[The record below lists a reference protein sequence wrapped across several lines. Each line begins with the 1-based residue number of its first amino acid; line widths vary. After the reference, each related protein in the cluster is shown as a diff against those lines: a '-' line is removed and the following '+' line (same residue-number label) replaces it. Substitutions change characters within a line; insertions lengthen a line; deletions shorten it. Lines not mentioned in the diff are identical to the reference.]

1 MLDLFPPR
9 PSKTLV
15 RRRPLSSIPSAS
27 GRCVK
32 SAGGFTPPRVKVELY
47 GLEKQTSMSHN
58 ELPRELESLS
68 PFVRSAVLEDL
79 LESQAIAELGELP

>member
-1 MLDLFPPR
+1 
-9 PSKTLV
+9 
-15 RRRPLSSIPSAS
+15 
-27 GRCVK
+27 
-32 SAGGFTPPRVKVELY
+32 
-47 GLEKQTSMSHN
+47 MSHN